1 MPILLGNNKA
11 YRRKTAMTSPLD
23 VVEIYPKVF
32 VYKNLYKDIN
42 FTYKLLEESDGQN
55 GLFNPWSKW
64 SDFGEYISPTFKG
77 YDHILTIKDVESIE
91 AITEKE
97 KQHKD
102 TLLEILN
109 NFYIATKD
117 YIAKNNVDFDDSRI
131 VPNVKDK
138 HGNSI
143 KEWLFTGPSIARYR
157 TDITDPV
164 AMTYHTDYIREPIV
178 SPGHKFAITALT
190 YFNDDYEDGEID
202 FIVNGEAYMYKPEAG
217 DIIVFPSGHPEFLMS
232 EEHIYIHGVM
242 PARKNSKYLSRMY
255 WTKYS
260 VGDPEW
266 FENEEKFGKEKWS
279 EMQEEIM
286 QKFRS
291 ENPNKHSAEK
301 ERRIR

>member
-1 MPILLGNNKA
+1 
-11 YRRKTAMTSPLD
+11 MTIPLD
-23 VVEIYPKVF
+23 VVEIYPKIF

-42 FTYKLLEESDGQN
+42 FTYKLLEDSDRQD
-55 GLFNPWSKW
+55 GLFSPWSKW
-64 SDFGEYISPTFKG
+64 SHFGEYISPTFKG
-77 YDHILTIKDVESIE
+77 YDRILTIKDVESIE

-97 KQHKD
+97 KQHKEA
-102 TLLEILN
+102 LLEILN

-117 YIAKNNVDFDDSRI
+117 YITKNNVDFDESRI

-190 YFNDDYEDGEID
+190 YFNDNYEGGEID

-217 DIIVFPSGHPEFLMS
+217 DILVFPSGHPEFLMS
-232 EEHIYIHGVM
+232 ENHIYIHGVI
-242 PARKNSKYLSRMY
+242 PASKNSKYLSRMY

-266 FENEEKFGKEKWS
+266 FENEEKFGKEKWA

-286 QKFRS
+286 QKFRD
-291 ENPNKHSAEK
+291 ENPNKFSADK
-301 ERRIR
+301 ERRIK